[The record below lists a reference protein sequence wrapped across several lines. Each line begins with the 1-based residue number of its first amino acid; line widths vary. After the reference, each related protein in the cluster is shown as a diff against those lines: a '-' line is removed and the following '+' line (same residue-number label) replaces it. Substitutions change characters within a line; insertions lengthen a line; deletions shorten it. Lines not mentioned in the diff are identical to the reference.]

1 MPRRERPLDE
11 GESGLLQFAAD
22 LRRLRERAGSP
33 TYREL
38 SRRAHYSAAALSEAA
53 GGRKLPSLAVTKA
66 YAKACDADP
75 EEWARR
81 WRAVVETQ
89 SHAGNDSPYVGLAMF
104 QPDDAPKFFGRERL
118 TAELLTTKHR
128 FTGVFG
134 PSGAGK
140 SSLLRA
146 GLIARTREPVL
157 LFTPGADPVEEC
169 AVALARLTGAD
180 AVALADEL
188 RDPAALGRRH
198 GHLVV
203 VDQFEELFTLCR
215 NEELRTWLIAALTR
229 CTKVVIGVRAD
240 YYGHC
245 AQYPEL
251 VEALNGSQVMVG
263 AMTADELRLAITEPA
278 AVAGAKVETALLARL
293 MADAVG
299 QAAVLPLLSHALA
312 ETWQHRRGLTLTLAG
327 YEEVGGLEH
336 AVART
341 AQEVFDG
348 FTAGQQEQAKR
359 ILLRLV
365 TTEDTK
371 RRARKDEL
379 EADEDVL
386 CALAAARL
394 VVIDRDGVELA
405 HEALIRS
412 WPAFGEWIEQERE
425 NIKAQRELT
434 RATQTWEAL
443 DRDPGA
449 LYRGRRLT
457 TVPPGLCLNAAE
469 RAFLAASLA
478 AEAEVSAS
486 ARRRTRRQRQ
496 LLAALA
502 ALVVV
507 AASSTVFA
515 LQAGRTADEQR
526 TTAAVLTAVG
536 DAAALRSTDPALA
549 QQVALAAYQLAPLP
563 QARNGLRQED
573 VPSQVLR
580 DAQSEVTAL
589 AVGPT
594 RQQVA
599 TGHRD
604 GTVVL
609 TDLADLPSPRTS
621 HEAARH
627 TGAVTALAM
636 DPAGGLVASAGED
649 GAVHVVDVSL
659 GKPRELAVLSGRATA
674 IAWRGTTLVTTGHDG
689 VLSFWTDFRGDR
701 PRLLNTTQL
710 DLGPLAGMAFRD
722 DGHVLAVVT
731 TGRAVHLVDL
741 SDPRDARLL
750 SLTEKFAGSAQ
761 FAGRNLLMTTATT
774 AVHLWDVTD
783 PRDPVLRA
791 EIPSGGGEITS
802 SWLGGDSVA
811 VATDDGLV
819 RLWRLTGQQEP
830 VEQALLRGHA
840 GPVAAVGL
848 TPKGDEV
855 VTGGAD
861 GAVRLWNA
869 DPRDP
874 AVRICEQAHPR
885 MSREEWQRYFG
896 DIEFTP
902 PCRN

>member
-11 GESGLLQFAAD
+11 GESGLLRFAAE

-81 WRAVVETQ
+81 WRAVAESEQ
-89 SHAGNDSPYVGLAMF
+89 DAGGDSPYAGLATF
-104 QPDDAPKFFGRERL
+104 QPDDAPRFFGRERL
-118 TAELLTTKHR
+118 TAELLTTRNR

-134 PSGAGK
+134 PSGVGK

-157 LFTPGADPVEEC
+157 LFTPGANPVEEC

-180 AVALADEL
+180 AVELAREL
-188 RDPAALGRRH
+188 EDPLELHRRH
-198 GHLVV
+198 RHLVV

-215 NEELRTWLIAALTR
+215 AEELRTWLIAALKG

-245 AQYPEL
+245 ARYPEL
-251 VEALNGSQVMVG
+251 VEALEG
-263 AMTADELRLAITEPA
+263 AQLLLGPMTPDELRLAITEPA
-278 AVAGAKVETALLARL
+278 AVAGAKVESALLARL

-312 ETWQHRRGLTLTLAG
+312 ETWQHRRGMTLTLAA

-341 AQEVFDG
+341 AQEVFDRL
-348 FTAGQQEQAKR
+348 TPWQREQAKR

-365 TTEDTK
+365 TAEDTK
-371 RRARKDEL
+371 RRALSDEL
-379 EADEDVL
+379 EADDEVL

-405 HEALIRS
+405 HEALIRG
-412 WPAFGEWIEQERE
+412 WPAFQRWVEEDRE
-425 NIKAQRELT
+425 NIRAQRELT
-434 RATQTWEAL
+434 HATRTWEAL

-449 LYRGRRLT
+449 LLRGRRLSS
-457 TVPPGLCLNAAE
+457 VPAGLSLNAAE
-469 RAFLAASLA
+469 RAFLAASHA
-478 AEAEVSAS
+478 AEADLSAS

-526 TTAAVLTAVG
+526 ANAAVLRAVG
-536 DAAALRSTDPALA
+536 EAAVLRSTNPALA
-549 QQVALAAYQLAPLP
+549 QQVALAAFQLVPLP

-580 DAQSEVTAL
+580 EAQSEVTAL
-589 AVGPT
+589 VVGPT
-594 RQQVA
+594 QQQVA

-609 TDLADLPSPRTS
+609 TALDDLPSPRTS
-621 HEAARH
+621 HDATRH
-627 TGAVTALAM
+627 AGAVTALAM
-636 DPAGGLVASAGED
+636 DSTGGMVASAGED

-659 GKPRELAVLSGRATA
+659 GKPRELAVLPVRATA
-674 IAWRGTTLVTTGHDG
+674 IAWQGTTLVTTGQDG
-689 VLSFWTDFRGDR
+689 ALSFWTDLRRER
-701 PRLLNTTQL
+701 PRLLAGTQL
-710 DLGPLAGMAFRD
+710 GLGPLTGLAFRA
-722 DGHVLAVVT
+722 DGHVLAAVT
-731 TGRAVHLVDL
+731 TGRAVHLVDV
-741 SDPRDARLL
+741 SDLGDAKLL
-750 SLTEKFAGSAQ
+750 SLTRKFAGGAQ
-761 FAGRNLLMTTATT
+761 FAGPGDLLTTAGN
-774 AVHLWDVTD
+774 AVHVWDTTD
-783 PRDPVLRA
+783 PRAPVLRA
-791 EIPSGGGEITS
+791 EIPSGGGEVTAA
-802 SWLGGDSVA
+802 WLGAGRVA

-819 RLWRLTGQQEP
+819 RLWLLGAGEP

-861 GAVRLWNA
+861 RAVRLWDV

-874 AVRICEQAHPR
+874 AVRICEQAVPR
-885 MSREEWQRYFG
+885 MNRDQWEQFFG
-896 DIEFTP
+896 GLDFTP
-902 PCRN
+902 PCRD